1 MGATSGLNGFFP
13 DHLPCTAI
21 VFKVAANCDSEFEFQ
36 RFIIRELSNSPKAL
50 SSIVIN
56 KPHRLGSASFG
67 VKVSPLP
74 VPNSFQNLI
83 AGFRL
88 STRRSSAIRNI
99 AQIIL
104 ERFTFQK

>member
-1 MGATSGLNGFFP
+1 
-13 DHLPCTAI
+13 
-21 VFKVAANCDSEFEFQ
+21 
-36 RFIIRELSNSPKAL
+36 
-50 SSIVIN
+50 
-56 KPHRLGSASFG
+56 

-88 STRRSSAIRNI
+88 SARRSSAIRNI

-104 ERFTFQK
+104 ERFTLQK